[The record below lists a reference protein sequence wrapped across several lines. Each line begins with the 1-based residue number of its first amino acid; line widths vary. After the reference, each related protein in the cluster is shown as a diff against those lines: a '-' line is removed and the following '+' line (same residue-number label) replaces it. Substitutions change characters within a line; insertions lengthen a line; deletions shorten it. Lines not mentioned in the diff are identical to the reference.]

1 MQFPIK
7 LLPLASFEF
16 KHLEAVDDAED
27 VNNAYEESGTT
38 GTLWTPPEGANK
50 QPNMVPQMIALP
62 TVGFKI
68 LQGLGGWVIPN
79 KLHAAITDYINFDTA
94 ELGNDNSW
102 VLVLDWLL
110 CMAQAKANRASILAL
125 SVDAVCTAD
134 NDKFQ

>member
-1 MQFPIK
+1 M
-7 LLPLASFEF
+7 
-16 KHLEAVDDAED
+16 
-27 VNNAYEESGTT
+27 
-38 GTLWTPPEGANK
+38 
-50 QPNMVPQMIALP
+50 PNELR
-62 TVGFKI
+62 
-68 LQGLGGWVIPN
+68 
-79 KLHAAITDYINFDTA
+79 AAITDYINFDTA